1 MMNPLKLS
9 QCESRNN
16 TMSVVYNAHQH
27 ELPFNRIEA
36 DKSITLAPN
45 GRGAKKDIAA
55 KNMDLFVENLLDDF
69 NTWKNGDRNIKRQTY
84 KNALKM
90 LLINAKRAEVDN
102 KGVKLGRG
110 HRDYK
115 EGDNP
120 LCINAETTNPL
131 LDYMAAQNFIT
142 YFIGNDNEHDGFLS
156 WYMPLPKLSNQLKA
170 AKILSVNDGQV
181 VVCKERKAEPKKPA
195 KGQKLKKPPKPKIKK
210 WSTMRAVTQQVKRLT
225 KGVTEYNAMMSEH
238 IVTLGKKELS
248 AAIYRS
254 FTHSIELG
262 GRWYAPDWQNMPRAD
277 RANIKI
283 DGSRTEEMDY
293 KSLHWNMIYAEAG
306 IQLEGDPYLVD
317 GYGTKL
323 RGLIKLVSLRI
334 LNTNQHAAL
343 AGQITKSGQANI
355 QKVAADWSRKV
366 EHDQKQADSRW
377 KRDPLKMETKPTIL
391 FDYIDGVPLGTKGTE
406 VVNAILQRHPE
417 EVRKLLATKDVGL
430 RLQRKDSDIMA
441 DILAACKAADIAPL
455 PLHDSV
461 ICKAKDIAK
470 VGDIMLA
477 AYEAKM
483 EGKTIKVKQV
493 KKLIKAV
500 KSPGI
505 KVVTEPLFG

>member
-1 MMNPLKLS
+1 MNPSKLS

-27 ELPFNRIEA
+27 ELPFNRIKA

-55 KNMDLFVENLLDDF
+55 KNIELFVENFLDGF

-90 LLINAKRAEVDN
+90 LLINAKRAESDN
-102 KGVKLGRG
+102 YGVQLGRG

-115 EGDNP
+115 DGDNP

-131 LDYMAAQNFIT
+131 LDYMAEQNLVA
-142 YFIGNDNEHDGFLS
+142 YFIGSDNEHDGCQS
-156 WYMPLPKLSNQLKA
+156 WYMPLTKLSNELKT

-181 VVCKERKAEPKKPA
+181 VVCKARKVEPKKRT
-195 KGQKLKKPPKPKIKK
+195 KGQRLKKPPKPKIKK
-210 WSTMRAVTQQVKRLT
+210 WSTMRAVTQEVKRLT

-238 IVTLGKKELS
+238 IVTLGKRELS
-248 AAIYRS
+248 AALYRS
-254 FTHSIELG
+254 FTHSIKLG
-262 GRWYAPDWQNMPRAD
+262 GRFYAPDWQNITRAD

-293 KSLHWNMIYAEAG
+293 KSLHWHMIYAEAG
-306 IQLEGDPYLVD
+306 LQLESDPYLID
-317 GYGTKL
+317 GYGKEL
-323 RGLIKLVSLRI
+323 RPLIKLVSLRI

-343 AGQITKSGQANI
+343 AGAITRSGEASR
-355 QKVAADWSRKV
+355 QKVAADWNRKV
-366 EHDQKQADSRW
+366 EHDQKQAASRW
-377 KRDPLKMETKPTIL
+377 KRDPLEMDTKPYTL
-391 FDYIDGVPLGTKGTE
+391 DGYIDGVPLGTKGTE
-406 VVNAILQRHPE
+406 VVSAILQRHPE
-417 EVRKLLATKDVGL
+417 EVRKLLATKDIGL

-461 ICKAKDIAK
+461 ICKAKDRAK

-477 AYEAKM
+477 AYEYKT
-483 EGKTIKVKQV
+483 GKTIKVEQV
-493 KKLIKAV
+493 EKLIKAV
-500 KSPGI
+500 KMPGI
-505 KVVTEPLFG
+505 KAVSEPLFS